1 VDVTLQTVVALMI
14 ELVVVIRV
22 VVGGHTGVEGRGLR
36 VLVKVVQVIVEKL
49 PQVRVLDGEPVPSL
63 VGIEAAEVVELG

>member
-1 VDVTLQTVVALMI
+1 MDVTLQTVVTLMI

-49 PQVRVLDGEPVPSL
+49 PQVRVLDAEPVPSL
-63 VGIEAAEVVELG
+63 VGIEAVEVVELG